1 MTLIQAIASSPR
13 IVRTK
18 FGEKTVLDCRLSNG
32 EQITI
37 WKEANNPQLM
47 SIGNGER
54 LMLQC
59 IEQHKGGYKY
69 EIQETSRT
77 RAEAQRATQEVSP
90 VVSGQTIPAR
100 PMGFSV
106 NLPMEAERQL
116 SRQIA
121 TVQKPAASPVVESSI
136 EQTIDA
142 QLDQYSSVFRMCLA
156 RAEMLSPSN
165 AEALALEMFKG
176 LASKLAG

>member
-18 FGEKTVLDCRLSNG
+18 FGDKTVLDCRLSTG
-32 EQITI
+32 ESITI

-77 RAEAQRATQEVSP
+77 RAEAQRAEVSP

-116 SRQIA
+116 SRQIG
-121 TVQKPAASPVVESSI
+121 TMQKPAASPVVESSI

>member
-32 EQITI
+32 ESITI
-37 WKEANNPQLM
+37 WKEANNRQLM

-77 RAEAQRATQEVSP
+77 RAEAQRSEVSP
-90 VVSGQTIPAR
+90 MVEPHIPNR
-100 PMGFSV
+100 PMGFDVS
-106 NLPMEAERQL
+106 LPMEATRQL

-121 TVQKPAASPVVESSI
+121 AVQPTVNPAVDSI
-136 EQTIDA
+136 DDISTINEQLNRYT
-142 QLDQYSSVFRMCLA
+142 LVFRLCLA
-156 RAEMLSPSN
+156 RAEALSPSN
-165 AEALALEMFKG
+165 AEALALEMFKKLSNN
-176 LASKLAG
+176 LAH